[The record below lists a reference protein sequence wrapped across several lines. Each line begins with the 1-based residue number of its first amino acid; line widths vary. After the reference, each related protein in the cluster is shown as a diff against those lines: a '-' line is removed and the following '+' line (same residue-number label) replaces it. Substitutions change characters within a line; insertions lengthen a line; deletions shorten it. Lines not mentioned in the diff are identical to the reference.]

1 MSFGFA
7 NVAAIT
13 MICYLVGRI
22 VKVSPLA
29 DKWIPALTGAAGG
42 ILGIVAMASMPSFP
56 ARDPVTAA
64 AIGIASGLAA
74 TGVHQAAK
82 QIKKE

>member
-13 MICYLVGRI
+13 MICYLVGRA
-22 VKVSPLA
+22 VKASPLA
-29 DKWIPALTGAAGG
+29 DKWIPILTGAVGG
-42 ILGIVAMASMPSFP
+42 ALGVVSMVTMPSFP
-56 ARDPVTAA
+56 ARDPVTAI